1 MKIDNNSIKN
11 KKIKQAVETLS
22 KNLKILHSSYKQL
35 NKYLKNTKITDSDY
49 YSKVENALKITKIN
63 LPIPTRN
70 EKLLSKPYKN
80 NLLIDILNELNK
92 TSNPDVKESYLN
104 SKRNFTKKCTGEL
117 DGIKWGKFCGPSGKW
132 AEVKDDVPCDETDS
146 CCKKH
151 DEAYSKCT

>member
-1 MKIDNNSIKN
+1 MNTTILIVGVTILIVICLFALFTLKKKKELYFNSTKKDLLPYSLIQKFRIYTSMKIDNNSIKN

-70 EKLLSKPYKN
+70 EKLLSN
-80 NLLIDILNELNK
+80 IAL
-92 TSNPDVKESYLN
+92 
-104 SKRNFTKKCTGEL
+104 
-117 DGIKWGKFCGPSGKW
+117 
-132 AEVKDDVPCDETDS
+132 
-146 CCKKH
+146 
-151 DEAYSKCT
+151 